1 MIICVVPV
9 GPSAESYSS
18 GSLSTRPSLPAVGRL
33 IVQCQPTTIAV
44 CLKLLVC
51 HRHESSVLAG
61 RNESMLRIKLP
72 FLVNSFR
79 LQIGAFLSN
88 DFS

>member
-1 MIICVVPV
+1 VIICVVPV
-9 GPSAESYSS
+9 GPSAESYSG
-18 GSLSTRPSLPAVGRL
+18 GSLSTCPSLPAVGAFDRSMSA
-33 IVQCQPTTIAV
+33 TTIAV

-51 HRHESSVLAG
+51 HRHESCVFAG
-61 RNESMLRIKLP
+61 RNESMLRNKLL

-79 LQIGAFLSN
+79 LQIVVFLSN